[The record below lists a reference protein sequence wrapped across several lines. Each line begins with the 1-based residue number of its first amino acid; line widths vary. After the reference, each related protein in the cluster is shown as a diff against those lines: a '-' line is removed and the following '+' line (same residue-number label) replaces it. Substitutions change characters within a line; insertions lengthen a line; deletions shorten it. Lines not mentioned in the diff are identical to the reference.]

1 QVRQSQVSQ
10 SKRNG
15 AKYDRAKCHRASV
28 TEPSTTEPSVTEPS
42 VTEPSTTEP
51 STTEPNTTDSSILG
65 TQNNQSES
73 SHSAALNA
81 SNKTNDKKL
90 PQTND
95 EKASWMLVLGIMI
108 VSVIGGT
115 IIIRMK

>member
-1 QVRQSQVSQ
+1 M
-10 SKRNG
+10 
-15 AKYDRAKCHRASV
+15 KYDRAKCHRASV

-42 VTEPSTTEP
+42 VTEPSTTEPSTTEP

>member
-1 QVRQSQVSQ
+1 M
-10 SKRNG
+10 
-15 AKYDRAKCHRASV
+15 KYDRAKCHRASV

-73 SHSAALNA
+73 SHSADLNA

>member
-1 QVRQSQVSQ
+1 MRMVPSLLPILKKKHQVRQSQVSQ

-15 AKYDRAKCHRASV
+15 AKYDRAKCHRA
-28 TEPSTTEPSVTEPS
+28 S

-95 EKASWMLVLGIMI
+95 EKASWMLVLGIMM

>member
-1 QVRQSQVSQ
+1 VRQSQVSQ

-15 AKYDRAKCHRASV
+15 AKYDRAKCHRA
-28 TEPSTTEPSVTEPS
+28 S

-95 EKASWMLVLGIMI
+95 EKASWMLVLGIMM

>member
-1 QVRQSQVSQ
+1 
-10 SKRNG
+10 G
-15 AKYDRAKCHRASV
+15 AKYDRAKCHRA
-28 TEPSTTEPSVTEPS
+28 S